1 MKTPM
6 TSRERILAAVEHR
19 EPDRIPIDVGGCS
32 TTTLIGDA
40 YERLKVSLGV
50 NTPTRYMKSKS
61 RSVFVDDTIAER
73 LHSDTCA
80 IMVGGADDWQDIFF
94 EDGSFQDEFQVI
106 WKKAEGGHYNPR
118 GYPLAEATLDDLDK
132 FPWPDPLNPGR
143 TRGLREQARRLHD
156 QTDRAVV
163 LTLPSGFVHLSTYMR
178 GYEEF
183 LIDFH
188 WNEKFLESL
197 LDNTSDFFYQ
207 LINAVIDEVEP
218 YVDVIM
224 YGDDVAF
231 QNGPMID
238 FNRYRRLIKSR
249 HKKLFDLI
257 KSKSRAK
264 ILYHCC
270 GSVRTL
276 IDDFIEMGADAIN
289 PVQVSAARMDT
300 AELKAEFG
308 DQVCFWGGIDTQ
320 HVLPTGAPE
329 DVRAEVTKR
338 IQDLGSGGG
347 YVLASVHNIQED
359 VPVENILAMVDTAYE
374 FGQYPE

>member
-1 MKTPM
+1 MKTTM

-19 EPDRIPIDVGGCS
+19 EPDRVPIDVGGCS

-40 YERLKVSLGV
+40 YERLKDNLGV
-50 NTPTRYMKSKS
+50 TNQTRYMKSKS
-61 RSVFVDDTIAER
+61 RSVFVDETVAQRLYTDT
-73 LHSDTCA
+73 SA
-80 IMVGGADDWQDIFF
+80 IMVGAPDGWKDIFF

-118 GYPLAEATLDDLDK
+118 GYPLAEAALDDLAK

-143 TRGLREQARRLHD
+143 TRGLREQARRLHEE
-156 QTDRAVV
+156 TDRAVV

-188 WNEKFLESL
+188 WNEGFLEGL
-197 LDNTSDFFYQ
+197 LDHTSDFFYQ
-207 LINAVIDEVEP
+207 LVNAVIDEVEP
-218 YVDVIM
+218 YVDIIM

-238 FNRYRRLIKSR
+238 FNRYRYWIKSR
-249 HKKLFDLI
+249 HQKLFDLI

-276 IDDFIEMGADAIN
+276 INDFIEMGADAIN
-289 PVQVSAARMDT
+289 PVQVSATGMNT

-308 DQVCFWGGIDTQ
+308 DRICFWGGIDTQ
-320 HVLPTGAPE
+320 RVLPLGTPE
-329 DVRAEVTKR
+329 EVRQEVRRR
-338 IQDLGSGGG
+338 IQDLGQGGG
-347 YVLASVHNIQED
+347 YVVASVHNIQED
-359 VPVENILAMVDTAYE
+359 VPVENILAMVDAAHE
-374 FGQYPE
+374 FGKDRK